1 MDWPTSG
8 IVKRGKI
15 VEPSVTVPGPA
26 GDRAV
31 DNGSPNEGEQ
41 QRWKDSATLK
51 GAADHDLTGTGAEEE
66 LVQAENDVGYE
77 R

>member
-1 MDWPTSG
+1 MDRSTSS
-8 IVKRGKI
+8 IVKGGKI

-31 DNGSPNEGEQ
+31 DNGSPNKGEQ
-41 QRWKDSATLK
+41 QRWKNSATLK

-66 LVQAENDVGYE
+66 LVQAKDDVGDE